1 MAAMHHLPDTAA
13 ALAWL
18 HAQGVADLTVDSR
31 AVPALKDVAFIAWPG
46 AARDGR
52 AYVQQALQAG
62 ARACLV
68 EADGAE
74 AFAFDDARIAAVPG
88 LKARSAEIAHGFYG
102 EPSAALQ
109 VVAVTGTNGKTSTS
123 WWTAQVLEAIGL
135 PCGVVGTLG
144 VGRVSDDGVVHTG
157 LTTPDPITLH
167 RTFRDF
173 VQQGLKAAAIEAS
186 SIGIEELRLHATH
199 IAVAQFTNFTQDHLD
214 YHGDMAAYWLAKRR
228 LFDWPGLRAAVI
240 NLDDDKGADL
250 LRHAQARGLDAWTC
264 RVGGAAGSAR
274 LQAMDVQHAAGGV
287 RFTVVEHSALGT
299 QEVGRA
305 AVHAPVIGTFNVAN
319 LLGVIAAARA
329 LGGELGVIAKA
340 CGALRSV
347 PGRMQLVE
355 GPVGQTAELPLV
367 VVDYAHTPDALQKAL
382 QALRPVAEARGGRLW
397 CVFGCGGDRDPIKR
411 PLMGAT
417 ADRHADRV
425 VLTSDN
431 PRSESPAFILS
442 QILAG
447 VPGRD
452 EVDVIEDRRA
462 AIAHALGEADARDVV
477 LLAGKGHEA
486 TQEVAG
492 VKTPFSDIDEAKA
505 ALQRRAALIATAS
518 TSQMM
523 MTLGLAHTL
532 LPGSTLHGD
541 PATPIARVHTDTRS
555 LQAGDCFV
563 ALRGERFDA
572 HDFLPQASGSGAVAV
587 IAQRGVAE
595 SGLPGLTVSDTRAA
609 LSMLAAG
616 WRARFGVPL
625 VGVTGSNGKTTV
637 TQMVASILRAWMVAE
652 QADHGEGAALATQ
665 GNFNNDIGVPLTLLR
680 LREGQHRCAVVEL
693 GMNHPGEIAQLAA
706 IAAPTVGLV
715 NNAQREHQEFMHT
728 VEAVARENG
737 AVLQSLSRNGVA
749 VFPADD
755 EHTPIWRELAQGC
768 RVIDFATQGAAAVT
782 GSASWQAAPTPHW
795 QIRLVTP
802 QGQAEVALAM
812 AGRHNVR
819 NALAATAAALGAG
832 VPLASIVAGLQAF
845 EPVKGRSQLQQ
856 ATVRGQAV
864 TLVDDSYNA
873 NPDSVRAAI
882 DMLADLPGPHWL
894 VLGDMGEVGNQGPA
908 FHEEVGAYAASRGIE
923 HIWTAGGLC
932 AHAAHAVLAS
942 QAAATSGAPVQS
954 RHFDS
959 AADIVSAL
967 SQPDAA
973 PAVASILVK
982 GSRFMKMEQ
991 VVAALAGGAHAA

>member
-1 MAAMHHLPDTAA
+1 MAALHHLPDTAA

-18 HAQGVADLTVDSR
+18 RAQGAADLTVDSR
-31 AVPALKDVAFIAWPG
+31 AVATLQDVAFVAWPG

-52 AYVQQALQAG
+52 AFVQQALQAG

-68 EADGAE
+68 EAEGAE

-109 VVAVTGTNGKTSTS
+109 VAAVTGTNGKTSTS

-144 VGRVSDDGVVHTG
+144 VGRVQGGGVVHTG

-173 VQQGLKAAAIEAS
+173 VRQGLKAAAIEAS

-264 RVGGAAGSAR
+264 RVGGAVGSAR
-274 LQAMDVQHAAGGV
+274 LQALDVQHAEGGV
-287 RFTVVEHSALGT
+287 RFTVVEHSAQGT
-299 QEVGRA
+299 LEVGCV
-305 AVHAPVIGTFNVAN
+305 AVQAPVIGTFNVAN

-340 CGALRSV
+340 CATLQAV
-347 PGRMQLVE
+347 PGRMQLVP
-355 GPVGQTAELPLV
+355 GPAGAAAELPLA

-382 QALRPVAEARGGRLW
+382 QALRPVAQARGGRLW

-417 ADRHADRV
+417 ADCHADRV

-452 EVDVIEDRRA
+452 EVAVIEDRRA
-462 AIAHALGEADARDVV
+462 AIAHALSEAEACDVV

-492 VKTPFSDIDEAKA
+492 VKLPFSDIDEAAA
-505 ALQRRAALIATAS
+505 ALGRRAASS
-518 TSQMM
+518 TRVHPNTMM
-523 MTLGLAHTL
+523 MTLGLAHAL

-541 PATPIARVHTDTRS
+541 PATPIARVHTDTRT

-572 HDFLPQASGSGAVAV
+572 HDFLPQASASGAVAV
-587 IAQRGVAE
+587 IAQRGVAD

-616 WRARFGVPL
+616 WRARFNIPL

-637 TQMVASILRAWMVAE
+637 TQMVAAILRAWMAVE
-652 QADHGEGAALATQ
+652 HDESAALATQ

-737 AVLQSLSRNGVA
+737 SVLQSLSRNGVA

-755 EHTPIWRELAQGC
+755 AHTPIWRELAHGC
-768 RVIDFATQGAAAVT
+768 RVIDFGAQGAAVT
-782 GSASWQAAPTPHW
+782 GSATWQAAPTPHW
-795 QIRLVTP
+795 QVRLVTP
-802 QGQAEVALAM
+802 QGAADVALAM

-845 EPVKGRSQLQQ
+845 EPVKGRSQLKQ
-856 ATVRGQAV
+856 ASVRGQAV

-908 FHEEVGAYAASRGIE
+908 FHEEVGAHAAARGIA
-923 HIWTAGGLC
+923 HIWTAGSLC
-932 AHAAHAVLAS
+932 AHAAQAVQAS
-942 QAAATSGAPVQS
+942 QAAATSGVPVQS

-959 AADIVSAL
+959 AADIVSVL

-973 PAVASILVK
+973 PLAASILVK

-991 VVAALAGGAHAA
+991 VVVALTGGAHAA

>member
-1 MAAMHHLPDTAA
+1 MAALHHLPDTAA

-18 HAQGVADLTVDSR
+18 RAQGAADLTVDSR
-31 AVPALKDVAFIAWPG
+31 AVASLKDVAFIAWPG

-52 AYVQQALQAG
+52 AFVQQALQAG

-74 AFAFDDARIAAVPG
+74 AFGFDDARIATVPG

-144 VGRVSDDGVVHTG
+144 VGQVRGGGVVRTG

-173 VQQGLKAAAIEAS
+173 VRQGLKAAAIEAS

-240 NLDDDKGADL
+240 NLDDDKGVDL

-264 RVGGAAGSAR
+264 RVGGAAGLAR
-274 LQAMDVQHAAGGV
+274 LQAMDVQHAEGGV
-287 RFTVVEHSALGT
+287 RFTVVERSAQGT
-299 QEVGRA
+299 QELARV
-305 AVHAPVIGTFNVAN
+305 AVQAPVIGTFNVAN

-329 LGGELGVIAKA
+329 LGGELGAIAQA
-340 CGALRSV
+340 CAALQAV
-347 PGRMQLVE
+347 PGRMQLVS
-355 GPVGQTAELPLV
+355 GPAGAHVDLPLA

-382 QALRPVAEARGGRLW
+382 QALRPVAEARGGQLW

-417 ADRHADRV
+417 ADRHADHV

-462 AIAHALGEADARDVV
+462 AIAHALSQADARDVV

-492 VKTPFSDIDEAKA
+492 LKTPFSDIDEAAA
-505 ALQRRAALIATAS
+505 ALSRRAATDVSAAS
-518 TSQMM
+518 NTMM
-523 MTLGLAHTL
+523 MTLGLAHAL
-532 LPGSTLHGD
+532 LPGSTLHGSPD
-541 PATPIARVHTDTRS
+541 TPIARVHTDTRT

-616 WRARFGVPL
+616 WRARFDIPL

-637 TQMVASILRAWMVAE
+637 TQMVASILRAWMALE
-652 QADHGEGAALATQ
+652 HDESAALATQ

-749 VFPADD
+749 VFPSDD
-755 EHTPIWRELAQGC
+755 EHTLIWRELAQGC
-768 RVIDFATQGAAAVT
+768 RVIDFATKGPAAVT
-782 GSASWQAAPTPHW
+782 GSATWQAAPTPHW

-802 QGQAEVALAM
+802 QGEADVALGM
-812 AGRHNVR
+812 AGQHNVR

-845 EPVKGRSQLQQ
+845 EPVKGRSQLKQ
-856 ATVRGQAV
+856 ATVRGHAV

-908 FHEEVGAYAASRGIE
+908 FHEEVGAHAAARGIE
-923 HIWTAGGLC
+923 HIWTAGSLC
-932 AHAAHAVLAS
+932 AHAAQAVRAS
-942 QAAATSGAPVQS
+942 QATATSGAPVQS

-959 AADIVSAL
+959 AADIVAAL

-973 PAVASILVK
+973 PLAASILVK

-991 VVAALAGGAHAA
+991 VVAALTGGAHAA